1 MGLLDDIT
9 RKKRALDAARP
20 FPTAAVLELANWF
33 ELELT
38 AACLALEG
46 ASLEPEE
53 IPEVLDKGV
62 VLRNRPQKDQLL
74 AANHLQALQL
84 MARLC
89 EQATAAVTERTVL
102 AFHKV
107 LYAGID
113 PMAGRYRDGVPDDAA
128 DGSVPDPAKARVSM
142 SALSGWLRRVE
153 MGHETAVEAH
163 YRLLMI
169 RPFDQG
175 NMAVAA
181 LLGNLILNRAGYPP
195 VILRDE
201 VLDSYFEAVDRA
213 RTAGDKGPFRELLLE
228 LLNESLD
235 VCLRSASRAAAAR
248 PQADAV
254 TVTVG
259 DDALR
264 GREG

>member
-20 FPTAAVLELANWF
+20 LAPAAVRELANWF

-38 AACLALEG
+38 AACLSLEG
-46 ASLEPEE
+46 ADLTPDE
-53 IPEVLDKGV
+53 ILEVLDKGV

-74 AANHLQALQL
+74 AVNHLQALQL
-84 MARLC
+84 TARLC
-89 EQATAAVTERTVL
+89 EQTATAVTERTVM

-113 PMAGRYRDGVPDDAA
+113 PAAGRYRDGVPDDNP
-128 DGSVPDPAKARVSM
+128 DGTVPDPAKARVSM

-153 MGHETAVEAH
+153 AGHETALEAH

-175 NMAVAA
+175 NMAVGT
-181 LLGNLILNRAGYPP
+181 LLGNLILNRAGFPP
-195 VILRDE
+195 IILRDE
-201 VLDSYFEAVDRA
+201 VLDTYFEVVDRA
-213 RTAGDKGPFRELLLE
+213 RTAGDKGPFRELLLG

-235 VCLRSASRAAAAR
+235 ACLTVAARAAAAR
-248 PQADAV
+248 QPAE
-254 TVTVG
+254 TVTV
-259 DDALR
+259 DAGSAP
-264 GREG
+264 GRAG

>member
-20 FPTAAVLELANWF
+20 LPPTAVRELANLF

-38 AACLALEG
+38 TACLALEG
-46 ASLEPEE
+46 GLLEPDE
-53 IPEVLDKGV
+53 ILEVLAKGV

-74 AANHLQALQL
+74 AANHLQALEL
-84 MARLC
+84 TARLC
-89 EQATAAVTERTVL
+89 EQASTVVTERTVM

-113 PMAGRYRDGVPDDAA
+113 PVAGRYRDGVPDDDA
-128 DGSVPDPAKARVSM
+128 DGSIPDPAKLRVSM

-163 YRLLMI
+163 YRLLMV
-169 RPFDQG
+169 RPFEQG
-175 NMAVAA
+175 NMAVAM

-201 VLDSYFEAVDRA
+201 ALDTYFEVVDRA
-213 RTAGDKGPFRELLLE
+213 RTTGDKGPFRDFLLG

-235 VCLRSASRAAAAR
+235 LCLQAMARAAAVRQPAE
-248 PQADAV
+248 
-254 TVTVG
+254 TVTV
-259 DDALR
+259 DVPPA
-264 GREG
+264 GRMG